1 MVLQGALALILAQPV
16 GGLGQGDDLAQAV
29 REPAKMGLDRRDVV
43 EVGQILPEQRL
54 LRQVLQQLAHEIV
67 AGHLGDAEGQVKGGL
82 ARGKGVVVL
91 ALGDV
96 QHVARRHVH
105 LHQHLALGLF
115 ALLGGQAL
123 ALEAGNFHRVL
134 EAPFVDAPRLPP
146 LEMQGPDVV
155 DVVVGDEPLVLVPP
169 AVCVA
174 RGRPARDLG
183 EGARDPA
190 YAPAHG
196 PPRRAVT
203 PNRPAPLPSYAPGA
217 GAASLTHA
225 SKIPLLTFDSE
236 SFATKGIV
244 FMPQTAF
251 GVHAIGT
258 RINATVNHVYR
269 GVIFQI
275 GANFVI
281 SAIVAETADI
291 TAPSTAHLQL
301 HEAFPAPVTLS
312 ANVPYAICWTRRD
325 GSNTFKLPLSK
336 ANTSLPMIGI
346 PERFFIPVNG
356 IAPRIRIAQ
365 ANPQVGQTLV
375 PVTTS
380 GPFINATVS
389 V

>member
-1 MVLQGALALILAQPV
+1 MARLKGWKGSGKSVTLKSATVTYVSRGAL
-16 GGLGQGDDLAQAV
+16 
-29 REPAKMGLDRRDVV
+29 
-43 EVGQILPEQRL
+43 
-54 LRQVLQQLAHEIV
+54 V
-67 AGHLGDAEGQVKGGL
+67 ASSWPK
-82 ARGKGVVVL
+82 K
-91 ALGDV
+91 
-96 QHVARRHVH
+96 
-105 LHQHLALGLF
+105 
-115 ALLGGQAL
+115 
-123 ALEAGNFHRVL
+123 
-134 EAPFVDAPRLPP
+134 
-146 LEMQGPDVV
+146 
-155 DVVVGDEPLVLVPP
+155 
-169 AVCVA
+169 
-174 RGRPARDLG
+174 RGRPKSSITREQNEWFRQANLLAKYADGQAQWMAIELSRDSPWYPRDILISAMAG
-183 EGARDPA
+183 RLFETLNLDGVEFRSVAIRDDVSSDLDFLAGKIPGTIMVRGLDLWDALVPGAPGDVLTSNGPA
-190 YAPAHG
+190 
-196 PPRRAVT
+196 T
-203 PNRPAPLPSYAPGA
+203 LPSYAPGA